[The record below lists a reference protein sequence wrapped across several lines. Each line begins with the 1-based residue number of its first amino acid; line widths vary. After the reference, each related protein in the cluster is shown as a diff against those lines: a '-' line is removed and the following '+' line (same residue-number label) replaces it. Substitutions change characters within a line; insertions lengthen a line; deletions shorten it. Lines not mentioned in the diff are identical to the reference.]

1 MARNKENQKP
11 AARSKRQAPSG
22 RIATFMK
29 SPVSSTTQ
37 WFDEYF
43 LHQSK
48 LFYSLVML
56 IVLMV
61 AFGLV
66 MVLSSSNVNSIKA
79 DGDPF
84 GYFRGQL
91 LYALIGIAVMLF
103 LSMRD
108 MEWIQRFA
116 NLLLVGG
123 IIGQLLVLV
132 PGIGVS
138 VGGNTNWIRIW
149 FIQVQPSEF
158 LKLGLI
164 LFIASFLSQ
173 KSVDLWDFNKGGKQ
187 ALVAGFGSA
196 LLVFVTGRDMGTA
209 IVIVMIVIV
218 LMYLAGLPR
227 EHLMKFYGLAAIG
240 FAAGAVISPSRV
252 LRILNFFVSMF
263 GQASEV
269 DDGANWQ
276 VKHGTWA
283 LASGGIFGTGLGQS
297 KLNWGWIPEVE
308 NDFIFA
314 IIGEEWGLIGALVVL
329 GCFFLLSKHI
339 RNIASGARTQF
350 ASLAATG
357 IMLWILL
364 QALINIAVVLHLMP
378 VLGVPLP
385 LISKGGSSLI
395 AVLMALGVVLAIER
409 EPNLKQ
415 RVARR

>member
-1 MARNKENQKP
+1 MARTPKQQKP
-11 AARSKRQAPSG
+11 KAKARASER
-22 RIATFMK
+22 RVATFMK
-29 SPVSSTTQ
+29 SPLRSAAQ

-56 IVLMV
+56 IILMV
-61 AFGLV
+61 SFGLI

-84 GYFRGQL
+84 GYFKGQL
-91 LYALIGIAVMLF
+91 LYAVVGFGLMIFI
-103 LSMRD
+103 SMRD

-116 NLLLVGG
+116 NLLLFGG
-123 IIGQLLVLV
+123 IVGQLLVLV

-138 VGGNTNWIRIW
+138 VGGNTNWIKIL
-149 FIQVQPSEF
+149 FFQVQPSEF

-173 KSVDLWDFNKGGKQ
+173 SSVDLWDFNKGGKQ

-209 IVIVMIVIV
+209 IVIVMIVIA

-227 EHLMKFYGLAAIG
+227 EHLMKFYGLAAVG

-263 GQASEV
+263 GQSSAV

-276 VKHGTWA
+276 VRHGIWA

-314 IIGEEWGLIGALVVL
+314 IIGEEWGLIGAVVVL

-339 RNIASGARTQF
+339 RNIASNARTSF

-364 QALINIAVVLHLMP
+364 QALINIAVVLNVMP

-385 LISKGGSSLI
+385 LVSKGGSSLI
-395 AVLMALGVVLAIER
+395 AVLMGLGVVLAIER
-409 EPNLKQ
+409 EPNPQQITK
-415 RVARR
+415 RK

>member
-1 MARNKENQKP
+1 MARTPKQQKP
-11 AARSKRQAPSG
+11 KAKG
-22 RIATFMK
+22 RASERRVATFMK
-29 SPVSSTTQ
+29 SPLRSAAQ

-56 IVLMV
+56 IILMV
-61 AFGLV
+61 SFGLI

-84 GYFRGQL
+84 GYFKGQL
-91 LYALIGIAVMLF
+91 LYAVVGFGLMIFI
-103 LSMRD
+103 SMRD

-116 NLLLVGG
+116 NLLLFGG
-123 IIGQLLVLV
+123 IAGQLLVLV

-138 VGGNTNWIRIW
+138 VGGNTNWIKIL
-149 FIQVQPSEF
+149 FFQVQPSEF

-173 KSVDLWDFNKGGKQ
+173 SSVDLWDFNKGGKQ

-209 IVIVMIVIV
+209 IVIVMIVIA

-227 EHLMKFYGLAAIG
+227 EHLMKFYGLAAVG

-263 GQASEV
+263 GQSSAV

-276 VKHGTWA
+276 VRHGIWA

-314 IIGEEWGLIGALVVL
+314 IIGEEWGLIGAVVVL

-339 RNIASGARTQF
+339 RNIANNARTSF

-364 QALINIAVVLHLMP
+364 QALINIAVVLNVMP

-385 LISKGGSSLI
+385 LVSKGGSSLI
-395 AVLMALGVVLAIER
+395 AVLMGLGVVLAIER
-409 EPNLKQ
+409 EPNPQQITK
-415 RVARR
+415 RK